1 MRGPGSSGE
10 PMMAVQP
17 PRSEARGS
25 AASQSL
31 LTINKPR
38 PSSAWL
44 LVKAAGRLP
53 GHSWFTMQRSRGRR
67 DRLTEETEGLFSGA
81 VVLGLVEHLPPGG
94 TALAEFREGLGR
106 LAADRIRG
114 ADALQAVFR
123 TARCNQVMSS
133 RLRQSASASS
143 AALAS
148 SLALPNA
155 ARLASIVRSDCSIV
169 RRILEVVSRM
179 GPMVLCLKSA
189 IVAAC
194 VDE

>member
-53 GHSWFTMQRSRGRR
+53 GHSWFTMQRSRGWR
-67 DRLTEETEGLFSGA
+67 DKYTEETHEGLFSGA

-94 TALAEFREGLGR
+94 GALAEFREGLGR
-106 LAADRIRG
+106 AAAERIRG

-148 SLALPNA
+148 SLALSNA
-155 ARLASIVRSDCSIV
+155 ARLASIVWSDCSIV
-169 RRILEVVSRM
+169 RRILVVVSRM
-179 GPMVLCLKSA
+179 GAMVLCLKSA
-189 IVAAC
+189 IVAA
-194 VDE
+194 

>member
-25 AASQSL
+25 TASQSL
-31 LTINKPR
+31 LIINKPR

-53 GHSWFTMQRSRGRR
+53 GHSWFTIQRSPGWR
-67 DRLTEETEGLFSGA
+67 DKLTEDTHEGLFSGA

-94 TALAEFREGLGR
+94 GALAEFREGLGR

-123 TARCNQVMSS
+123 TARSNQVMSS
-133 RLRQSASASS
+133 RLRQYASASS

-148 SLALPNA
+148 SLALFNA
-155 ARLASIVRSDCSIV
+155 GWLVSIVWCYCFIV
-169 RRILEVVSRM
+169 HAVIVV
-179 GPMVLCLKSA
+179 
-189 IVAAC
+189 IF
-194 VDE
+194 E